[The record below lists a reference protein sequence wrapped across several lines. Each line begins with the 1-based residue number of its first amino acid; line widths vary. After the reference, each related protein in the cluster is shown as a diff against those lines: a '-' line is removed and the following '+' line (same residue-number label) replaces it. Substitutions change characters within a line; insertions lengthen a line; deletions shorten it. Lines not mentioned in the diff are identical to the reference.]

1 MRERPIDAAMGA
13 LKRVLDEGARMLDAS
28 KATPFDVSR
37 NLISAIPFAGP
48 NLAKQFEQSNINV
61 PIGFTLGSNVP
72 ELPYGE
78 KKTPV
83 AVTPQGVE
91 NFEMPTK
98 EFMEPIKWSSLTGLE
113 GAGRA
118 AESLGYG
125 EAPSFFDALDATA
138 VGLGGLQAAKI
149 AARAPRA
156 AKFAVTQAAKD
167 FAQASAAGAPHV
179 VKPKGGN
186 WLAGSVE
193 NVVNPLRAKVATENI
208 AHYTPEQAKQMT
220 ESGRFARNDAINNWI
235 DRNLTNYIKKEMA
248 TPEDPVR
255 KLAEEGIV
263 HMPPEQMGYGST
275 QAGGVRKKLGTEQLG
290 QSEAAKA
297 WEDATDVSMYPYTI
311 EDINK
316 AKVSGG
322 PFNPKWV
329 EPWME
334 KADPSTKVYSALD
347 NMHGHYLGFDHI
359 IDVLK
364 QDLASGR
371 IRQLGRAHV

>member
-208 AHYTPEQAKQMT
+208 AHYTPEQ
-220 ESGRFARNDAINNWI
+220 I
-235 DRNLTNYIKKEMA
+235 
-248 TPEDPVR
+248 
-255 KLAEEGIV
+255 
-263 HMPPEQMGYGST
+263 
-275 QAGGVRKKLGTEQLG
+275 
-290 QSEAAKA
+290 
-297 WEDATDVSMYPYTI
+297 
-311 EDINK
+311 
-316 AKVSGG
+316 
-322 PFNPKWV
+322 
-329 EPWME
+329 
-334 KADPSTKVYSALD
+334 
-347 NMHGHYLGFDHI
+347 
-359 IDVLK
+359 
-364 QDLASGR
+364 
-371 IRQLGRAHV
+371 GRAHV